1 MMRPMLLWASTNP
14 WMRERLP
21 RYGFVQRAVRRFM
34 PGERAEDALRE
45 ADRLGREGAATILT
59 LLGENV
65 DTDAEAQRV
74 VEHYLGVLEEVKRR
88 GLDAE
93 VSVKL
98 TQLGLDQNPE
108 LALERVRTL
117 AKASAAIVP
126 PATGGTSRPLTLW
139 IDMESSAYVDRTLE
153 VFRSVR
159 SDYANVGVALQAYLH
174 RTPADL
180 EALLPL
186 EPIVRLVKGAYLEP
200 ATVAHEKKRQVDAA
214 YHTLVKRL
222 LRERKNGRVG
232 RPSIATHDARIT
244 GDVTRMARELE
255 LPKDAYEFAMLYGI
269 GTGQQRHLLSQGYRL
284 RVLIS
289 YGEAWFPWYMRRLA
303 ERPANLLFVAKQM
316 VKR

>member
-1 MMRPMLLWASTNP
+1 MRPLLLWASTNP

-34 PGERAEDALRE
+34 PGEHADDALRE
-45 ADRLGREGAATILT
+45 AEQLGREGAATILT

-65 DTDAEAQRV
+65 DSDSEAEAV
-74 VEHYLGVLEEVKRR
+74 TDHYLGVLQEVRSR

-98 TQLGLDQNPE
+98 TQLGLDASLE
-108 LALERVRTL
+108 RALERVRTL
-117 AKASAAIVP
+117 TSASAQAGS
-126 PATGGTSRPLTLW
+126 ASSSGKAARPLTLW
-139 IDMESSAYVDRTLE
+139 IDMESSAYVERTLDLY
-153 VFRSVR
+153 RAVR
-159 SDYANVGVALQAYLH
+159 REHENVGIALQAYLR
-174 RTPADL
+174 RTPSDL

-186 EPIVRLVKGAYLEP
+186 KPIIRLVKGAYLEP
-200 ATVAHEKKRQVDAA
+200 TDVAIAQKREVDAA
-214 YHTLVKRL
+214 YHVLVKRL
-222 LRERKNGRVG
+222 LRERKAGRVG
-232 RPSIATHDARIT
+232 RPSIATHDARIV

-269 GTGQQRHLLSQGYRL
+269 GTGQQRHLLGQGYRL